1 LRRLLQ
7 NLVSNAIKYTPKGRV
22 LVGCRRSGDKIR
34 VEIWDT
40 GLGIPEDKQKSVFR
54 EFERLA
60 NAARTAPGLG
70 LGLSI
75 VERLS
80 KVLQHQIRLRSAPG
94 KGSVFSVE
102 LPVAAAQ
109 AVAADAPE
117 TPALAHQPLAGL
129 VVLAIDNEPRI
140 LEGMQSLLGGWGCRV
155 VTAANEKEA
164 GAALARL
171 GILPDVLI
179 ADYHLDDT
187 NGLVLLPTLRD
198 KIGAHLPAILITA
211 DRTPDVR
218 DRAAALD
225 IRVLNKPL
233 KPAALRSLLS
243 QWRVMS
249 GAAE

>member
-1 LRRLLQ
+1 M
-7 NLVSNAIKYTPKGRV
+7 
-22 LVGCRRSGDKIR
+22 
-34 VEIWDT
+34 
-40 GLGIPEDKQKSVFR
+40 FR

-80 KVLQHQIRLRSAPG
+80 KVLNHQIRLRSTAG
-94 KGSVFSVE
+94 QGSVFSVE
-102 LPVAAAQ
+102 LPVVAAQ
-109 AVAADAPE
+109 PLEAEAPE
-117 TPALAHQPLAGL
+117 APCRRAPAARRTC
-129 VVLAIDNEPRI
+129 VLAIDNEPRI
-140 LEGMQSLLGGWGCRV
+140 LEGMKSLLTGWGCRAV
-155 VTAANEKEA
+155 VAGSEMEA
-164 GAALARL
+164 GAHLARL

-187 NGLVLLPTLRD
+187 NGLELIPTLRD

-211 DRTPDVR
+211 DRTPEVR